1 MRDLLNRVFVL
12 GSRLVREGRCQI
24 HAVLDRVL
32 AFPFLVGGF
41 VRMIEVVM
49 LLVQRLSESGRK
61 QRFIL
66 GEASGHRTRTCVFRD
81 RRRSRGSRGI

>member
-41 VRMIEVVM
+41 VRMIEVAM

-61 QRFIL
+61 QR
-66 GEASGHRTRTCVFRD
+66 EASGHRTRTCVFRD